1 MKLLYIDPWIPY
13 PLTSGGNQ
21 AFFMMADHV
30 RKYHELSL
38 LLHIH
43 HNEDKKHIEALK
55 KLWPDVTFY
64 VFDDEKEREFLVNHP
79 TYNPYNGMSRKD
91 TMLSKSYLYVL
102 NSMQRKIARKKRKY
116 DASNDDFV
124 RSNSTLFMESVD
136 LTPSFCSYVSDVC
149 SQGFDIVQVEFF
161 EYLPLV
167 YAIPQQCKKVFVHH
181 ELRFIRNEI
190 EVGLF
195 KNVQLSD
202 TMLLQKKKEE
212 ELAALSAYDAV
223 VTLTDIDRDI
233 LKEYLPEKKLF
244 TSPAITQT
252 VALEH
257 LPFKPVKDIVFVG
270 NSNHFPNV
278 DGMVWFCS
286 EIVPILK
293 EKGVQVPTIYATGN
307 WDARNKK
314 ILTELC
320 PEVAFPG
327 FIDDL
332 QSFLNGKLSIVP
344 IRIGSG
350 MRMKLIDTACAAAP
364 IVTTS
369 KGCEGLPFVH
379 EKNCLKADTPEDF
392 ANAVARLL
400 ADQNLQKKLAIN
412 AQNAKTTMLDEQ
424 QRLTMRLKV
433 YENLVE

>member
-1 MKLLYIDPWIPY
+1 
-13 PLTSGGNQ
+13 
-21 AFFMMADHV
+21 
-30 RKYHELSL
+30 
-38 LLHIH
+38 
-43 HNEDKKHIEALK
+43 
-55 KLWPDVTFY
+55 
-64 VFDDEKEREFLVNHP
+64 
-79 TYNPYNGMSRKD
+79 
-91 TMLSKSYLYVL
+91 
-102 NSMQRKIARKKRKY
+102 
-116 DASNDDFV
+116 
-124 RSNSTLFMESVD
+124 MESVD

-320 PEVAFPG
+320 PELAFPG